1 MRPIG
6 AQAVR
11 LVLAGS
17 LALGAA
23 SAGCTWRRDLR
34 PLYPATLP
42 ADQRVEVWRGGR
54 RLVLHHVT
62 TDSSAIRGSAR
73 AWPRDCVSCRVAIP
87 LAEADSVVM
96 VNADPFWGILGMA
109 AAAVAVFGQGTIVP
123 CWMGSRYCD

>member
-42 ADQRVEVWRGGR
+42 ADQRVEVWRFLR
-54 RLVLHHVT
+54 D
-62 TDSSAIRGSAR
+62 DSAQNQCVAR
-73 AWPRDCVSCRVAIP
+73 AGHGDVEQAQF
-87 LAEADSVVM
+87 LA
-96 VNADPFWGILGMA
+96 P
-109 AAAVAVFGQGTIVP
+109 
-123 CWMGSRYCD
+123 